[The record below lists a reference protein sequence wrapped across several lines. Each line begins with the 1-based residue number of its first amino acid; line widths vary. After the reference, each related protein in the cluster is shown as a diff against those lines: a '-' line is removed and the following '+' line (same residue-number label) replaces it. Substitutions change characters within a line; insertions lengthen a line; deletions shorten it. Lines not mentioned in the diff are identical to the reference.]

1 MATVAASKVLL
12 RCIIHGSLSLNDV
25 EVERRPYHRYC
36 GCALHKVKGSS
47 SCPDACPNNGKVSF
61 PRKELC
67 SDCLLSLSSSH
78 ASARSSVLSVDS
90 TSSCARTEDTTGGA
104 SANR

>member
-12 RCIIHGSLSLNDV
+12 RCVIYGTLSLNDV

-36 GCALHKVKGSS
+36 GCALHKVKGDS
-47 SCPDACPNNGKVSF
+47 SCPDACPNNRKVCF

-78 ASARSSVLSVDS
+78 TSARSSLLSVDS
-90 TSSCARTEDTTGGA
+90 MSSLTRTEDTTGQA
-104 SANR
+104 SADR